1 MENEEKLGMITM
13 ISLMTMMIMKMKIM
27 MMAKVIERE
36 GIDNIDDDDIILK
49 NYCEHDND
57 SGDRGGG

>member
-1 MENEEKLGMITM
+1 M
-13 ISLMTMMIMKMKIM
+13 ISLMTMMIMKIM